1 MPQGTLLQ
9 ENHIVARRY
18 IASFNM
24 VNSFHVS
31 KLLCRKIV
39 HIVSISVHIYTCFG
53 HGLSSFKLRHLQDSY
68 IHVTKFQMFH

>member
-1 MPQGTLLQ
+1 MVTFFEMKWTWYRHLRVFMPQGTLLQ

-53 HGLSSFKLRHLQDSY
+53 HGLSSF
-68 IHVTKFQMFH
+68 